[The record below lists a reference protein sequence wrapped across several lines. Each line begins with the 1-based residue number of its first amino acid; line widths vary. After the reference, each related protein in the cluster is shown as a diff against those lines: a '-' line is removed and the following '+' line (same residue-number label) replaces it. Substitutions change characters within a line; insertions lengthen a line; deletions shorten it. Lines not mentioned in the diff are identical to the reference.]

1 MWIQSKR
8 ENTPV
13 SEREEVD
20 LGSELAFLGLR
31 LTKGLDL
38 NHYKDRTGEDLRLTK
53 EEEILDLTNKGLLVL
68 ENDELKLTEKGL
80 LFSNEVFE
88 AFV

>member
-1 MWIQSKR
+1 MESGKSPR
-8 ENTPV
+8 
-13 SEREEVD
+13 SEKEEVD
-20 LGSELAFLGLR
+20 LASELAFLGLR

-38 NHYKDRTGEDLRLTK
+38 NHYKERTGEDLRLTK

-68 ENDELKLTEKGL
+68 EDDLLKLTEKGM